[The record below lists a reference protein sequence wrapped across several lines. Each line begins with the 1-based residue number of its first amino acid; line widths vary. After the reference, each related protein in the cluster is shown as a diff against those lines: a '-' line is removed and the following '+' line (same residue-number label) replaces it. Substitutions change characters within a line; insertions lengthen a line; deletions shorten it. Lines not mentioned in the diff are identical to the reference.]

1 MGKTVKNIAVY
12 LPQFYETEYNNE
24 WWGEGFTDWVTVK
37 KAIPLFDTHVQ
48 PKIPLDHNYYD
59 TTNLETFKEQSQLMK
74 DYGVDGLCFYHYYF
88 KDGRKV
94 LEKPAEL
101 LLSNCDIDIPF
112 CFSWPTEN
120 WIRTWSNVHGNIWGE
135 KYDKN

>member
-1 MGKTVKNIAVY
+1 MGRVMGKTVKNIAVY

-24 WWGEGFTDWVTVK
+24 GWGEGFTDWVTVK
-37 KAIPLFDTHVQ
+37 KATPLFDNHVQ
-48 PKIPLDHNYYD
+48 PKIPLNHNYYD
-59 TTNLETFKEQSQLMK
+59 TTNLETLKEQSQLMK

-101 LLSNCDIDIPF
+101 LLSNRDIHMPF

-120 WIRTWSNVHGNIWGE
+120 SIRTLSNVQGSIWGE
-135 KYDKN
+135 K